1 MDIMDSDRT
10 PGTTRPGG
18 RLRRVA
24 GGRQRV
30 VKVRLSAHEEEWLV
44 PKAAVMGISV
54 QRLLVESAMAGGPG
68 SVRLRRTMSEE
79 FLAARRDVHGA
90 AVNLNQLARLGNE
103 HGQAPGG
110 VAAAV
115 ARFSEAQERLSG
127 LAEQIVSELNGP
139 VGAEAE

>member
-1 MDIMDSDRT
+1 M
-10 PGTTRPGG
+10 
-18 RLRRVA
+18 
-24 GGRQRV
+24 